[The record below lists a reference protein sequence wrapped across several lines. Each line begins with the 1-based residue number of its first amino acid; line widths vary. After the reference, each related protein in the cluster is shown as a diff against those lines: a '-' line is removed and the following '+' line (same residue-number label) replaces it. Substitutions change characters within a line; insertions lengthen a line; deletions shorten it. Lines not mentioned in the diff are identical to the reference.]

1 MFERIPRWRAVL
13 GSALVLAGAGVVLSV
28 PELVIGAII
37 PIGYITFSAVTSAQP
52 VESDINVTRTITP
65 KPAPPGREVEVTLQI
80 TNTGTRPIVDLR
92 VTDCV
97 PPELPVTD
105 GTPKAAFG
113 LRSGGS
119 TTISYSVRAR
129 YGTYLFDGVSV
140 QMRSM
145 SGASLYSSTLDTAG
159 DQKIETSIVATEWPR
174 EEQTIA
180 FTGMQP
186 SDSGGEGIE
195 FHTTR
200 QYRPGDPVNRIDWR
214 RYAKEDELTTINYRK
229 NESFEV
235 LVLLDLRP
243 PNNVAASDN
252 SATGCELTVHAA
264 AEAVHGIHAA
274 KQGVGLAAI
283 GVDDP
288 SSGDHPYVISP
299 SHGTDILSRLH
310 HALEYIAERTTP
322 TADYTLTAGS
332 QQDIKSIR
340 RALDSQTQV
349 LVITPLMDEF
359 PLSLVRELRV
369 AGHSVN
375 VFSPDITTTDSPGKT
390 VARSDRALRLSQMRQ
405 KATTTVNWNPNI
417 PLRAELE
424 RVMQ

>member
-13 GSALVLAGAGVVLSV
+13 GSALVLAGAGVMLST

-37 PIGYITFSAVTSAQP
+37 PIGYITFSAITSARP
-52 VESDINVTRTITP
+52 VESDLDITRTISP

-80 TNTGTRPIVDLR
+80 TNTSSRPIVDLR

-97 PPELPVTD
+97 PPELPVTN

-113 LRSGGS
+113 LRGGGS

-129 YGTYLFDGVSV
+129 YGTYLFDGINV
-140 QMRSM
+140 QTRSM
-145 SGASLYSSTLDTAG
+145 SGASLYSSTLNAEG
-159 DQKIETSIVATEWPR
+159 DQTIETSIVASEWPR
-174 EEQTIA
+174 QEQTVA

-214 RYAKEDELTTINYRK
+214 RYAKEGELTTINYRK
-229 NESFEV
+229 NESVEV

-243 PNNVAASDN
+243 PNDVAASND
-252 SATGCELTVHAA
+252 SATGSELTVYTA
-264 AEAVHGIHAA
+264 AEAVHGIYAA
-274 KQGVGLAAI
+274 KQGVGLATI

-288 SSGDHPYVISP
+288 SSADHPYIISP
-299 SHGTDILSRLH
+299 SHGTDVLPRLH
-310 HALEYIAERTTP
+310 RALEHIAECTTP
-322 TADYTLTAGS
+322 TADYTLSKGS

-340 RALDSQTQV
+340 RSLDSQTQ
-349 LVITPLMDEF
+349 LLIITPLLDDF
-359 PLSLVRELRV
+359 PLSIIRELRV

-375 VFSPDITTTDSPGKT
+375 VFSPDVTTTDSPGKT
-390 VARSDRALRLSQMRQ
+390 VARSDRALRLTQAREL
-405 KATTTVNWNPNI
+405 ANTVVNWNPNNS
-417 PLRAELE
+417 LRAELE
-424 RVMQ
+424 RVMK